1 MGSSG
6 CEGRLERPPSV
17 EEIVITYDWSV
28 RFEHQQDHQKY
39 STRSWQVSS
48 TLIRVM
54 VRLSGVAWNHLIE
67 DTMQLWSTA
76 HRNSALKYISLRK
89 HKIEWKEMVKK
100 MRRR

>member
-1 MGSSG
+1 MREARRGSSG

-17 EEIVITYDWSV
+17 EEIVIMWWVVKKTINKFIV
-28 RFEHQQDHQKY
+28 QEVLVMEH
-39 STRSWQVSS
+39 

-76 HRNSALKYISLRK
+76 HRNSALKQ
-89 HKIEWKEMVKK
+89 KIL
-100 MRRR
+100 

>member
-1 MGSSG
+1 MREARMGSSG

-17 EEIVITYDWSV
+17 QEIVIMLWVVKKIINKFIVQEVSM
-28 RFEHQQDHQKY
+28 REH
-39 STRSWQVSS
+39 

-76 HRNSALKYISLRK
+76 HRNSALKDIK
-89 HKIEWKEMVKK
+89 HQIK
-100 MRRR
+100 

>member
-17 EEIVITYDWSV
+17 EEIVIMWWVVKMIINKFIFQEVLAT
-28 RFEHQQDHQKY
+28 EL
-39 STRSWQVSS
+39 

-76 HRNSALKYISLRK
+76 HRNSAWKYISLRN
-89 HKIEWKEMVKK
+89 HQIEWKEMVEKK
-100 MRRR
+100 MMR

>member
-1 MGSSG
+1 M
-6 CEGRLERPPSV
+6 
-17 EEIVITYDWSV
+17 EEIVIMWWVVKKTINKFIFQEV
-28 RFEHQQDHQKY
+28 LVMEH
-39 STRSWQVSS
+39 

-89 HKIEWKEMVKK
+89 HQIGLKEMVEK

>member
-1 MGSSG
+1 M
-6 CEGRLERPPSV
+6 
-17 EEIVITYDWSV
+17 EEIVIMWWVIKKIINKFIFHEVLV
-28 RFEHQQDHQKY
+28 REH
-39 STRSWQVSS
+39 

-76 HRNSALKYISLRK
+76 HRNSALKNISLRK
-89 HKIEWKEMVKK
+89 HKIEWKERVKK

>member
-1 MGSSG
+1 MWGSPG
-6 CEGRLERPPSV
+6 EAAVCAGDRDYICKCNLNINK
-17 EEIVITYDWSV
+17 IVKKTP
-28 RFEHQQDHQKY
+28 
-39 STRSWQVSS
+39 TRSYSS

-89 HKIEWKEMVKK
+89 HQIGMKEMVDK